1 MEAAGGKQKLLE
13 IKTLNETKKKKRKK
27 IRNSRDI

>member
-13 IKTLNETKKKKRKK
+13 IKTLNETKKKKKK
-27 IRNSRDI
+27 KNKKF

>member
-13 IKTLNETKKKKRKK
+13 IKTLNETKKKRKK